1 MKPSPSPLATE
12 APCRS
17 CEYVTAMG
25 RLEPLLNRL
34 DASAKERGDEF
45 ERLCKWFLEN
55 DPIYATQLEKVW
67 LWDEWRDRWGPDAGI
82 DLVARTRQGELWAIQ
97 AKHYAP
103 ASTVSKADID
113 SFLSESSRPGFAF
126 RLLIATTDRLSA
138 NAKRTLAGQKVPAQ
152 ALLRSQLVE
161 RELVWPDRI
170 GQKPKRRKPHTPR
183 PHQKAAIKDVTKGF
197 TEADRGQLIVA
208 CGTGKTLTSLFIA
221 EKLAAKRVLV
231 LVPSLSLLSQTLSEW
246 TANAKKPIEFLP
258 VCSDATVAEKDA
270 AVESTSE
277 LGFPVTTDPDEI
289 AAFVRRRGDTMRV
302 VFATYQSSDRIEAA
316 QNLSRVPKFDLVIA
330 DEAHRCTGNTTS
342 DFATVLDAGK
352 IRSDRRLFMT
362 ATPRILSARAK
373 RSAVDADVEFAS
385 MDDEDTFGPVFHRLT
400 FATAIEQK
408 LLADY
413 QVVILGVDN
422 EEVLKAVQE
431 RQFVTT
437 NGKDIISAD
446 RLGAAVG
453 LAKAIRKYGLTRLIT
468 FHGRV
473 KAASNF
479 ADTFPAILDWMPAR
493 QRPKGT
499 TETNFVSGEMS
510 AGERKRALRHL
521 KTSEADQVIL
531 ANARVLT
538 EGIDVP
544 DLDGVAFM
552 DPRNSEVDIVQAV
565 GRAIRKPRDK
575 NKDKIGTIVLP
586 IVIEQTED
594 AEEEL
599 DRSDYRAIWAVLRAL
614 RAHDERLAEEVDG
627 LRRALG
633 RTGRISQGDIPSCVF
648 IDLPRNTDAAF
659 AESLSTRLVEA
670 SSALWEESFGRLE
683 AFVAEYGHAR
693 PERRMT
699 VSGSSLGQWVS
710 RQRSRRECLP
720 AIRRDRLESLPGWTW
735 AAYDTLWEEGF
746 EHLEAFVAEH
756 GHARP
761 AWNLSRSGFPLGQ
774 WVIVQRT
781 RASMTAERSAR
792 LEALPG
798 WAWNA
803 HDAKWQEGFEHL
815 ETFVAEH
822 GHARPAQNHSVSGFN
837 LGQWVQNQR
846 GIMRRMPPE
855 RRARLEALPGW
866 TWNARDS
873 KWEEGF
879 THLQAF
885 VARHGHAQPTQ
896 NLAVDGF
903 RLGVWVNAQR
913 RKREN
918 LTAIRRDRLESLP
931 GWIWDSFDARWE
943 EGFKH
948 LEAFVA
954 EHGHARPAKSL
965 TVNGYRLGQWVNR
978 QRGSRSSISAERS
991 ARLEALPGWT
1001 WNARDAN
1008 WEEGFKHL
1016 EAFVAEHGH
1025 ARPAK
1030 SLTVN
1035 GYRLGEWVSWQRGS
1049 RSSVSAERIARLE
1062 RLPSWTWDARSPKK

>member
-1 MKPSPSPLATE
+1 
-12 APCRS
+12 
-17 CEYVTAMG
+17 MG

-67 LWDEWRDRWGPDAGI
+67 LWDEWPDRWGPDAGI
-82 DLVARTRQGELWAIQ
+82 DLVARSRQGELWAIQ
-97 AKHYAP
+97 TKHYAP
-103 ASTVSKADID
+103 ESTVSKADID

-170 GQKPKRRKPHTPR
+170 GQKPKRRKPYTPR

-197 TEADRGQLIVA
+197 TEADRGQLIMA

-277 LGFPVTTDPDEI
+277 LGFPVTTDPGEI
-289 AAFVRRRGDTMRV
+289 ATFVRRRGDTMRV
-302 VFATYQSSDRIEAA
+302 VFATYQSSDRIKAA
-316 QNLSRVPKFDLVIA
+316 QKLSRVPKFDLVIA

-352 IRSDRRLFMT
+352 IRAERRLFMT

-373 RSAVDADVEFAS
+373 RAALEADVEFAS
-385 MDDEDTFGPVFHRLT
+385 MDDEDTFGPEFHRLT

-453 LAKAIRKYGLTRLIT
+453 LAKAIRKYGLTRVIT

-510 AGERKRALRHL
+510 AGERKRALHHL

-565 GRAIRKPRDK
+565 GRAIRKPRGK

-586 IVIEQTED
+586 IVIKQTED

-599 DRSDYRAIWAVLRAL
+599 DRSDYKAIWAVLRAL
-614 RAHDERLAEEVDG
+614 RAHDERLAEEIDR
-627 LRRALG
+627 LRQKLG
-633 RTGRISQGDIPSCVF
+633 RTGQIGLSAMPDRVT
-648 IDLPRNTDAAF
+648 IDLPSRVSSVFATAMAAQ
-659 AESLSTRLVEA
+659 LVRVS
-670 SSALWEESFGRLE
+670 SSAWEEGYGRLKVF
-683 AFVAEYGHAR
+683 AAQYGHAR
-693 PERRMT
+693 PQNGLIVDGFR
-699 VSGSSLGQWVS
+699 LGQWVATQRGAYS
-710 RQRSRRECLP
+710 EMSALRRSRLEELPGWIWNALEFRWDEWFAHLEAFVSNYGHARPSTGLRVGEHRLGQWVAFLRTTRETISP
-720 AIRRDRLESLPGWTW
+720 DRRERLESLPGWTW
-735 AAYDTLWEEGF
+735 TVQSTAWETGFRHLEDFVAKHGHASPAQSLVVNGYRLGQWVSAQRSARNRLGAERKRRLDGLEGWTWNATEDVWEAGF
-746 EHLEAFVAEH
+746 EHLQKFVAEF

-761 AWNLSRSGFPLGQ
+761 TRHCEFAGFKLGD
-774 WVIVQRT
+774 WVVRQRT
-781 RASMTAERSAR
+781 GYDALTSSRRRR

-798 WAWNA
+798 WAWNPFGST
-803 HDAKWQEGFEHL
+803 WEVGYGHL
-815 ETFVAEH
+815 QDFVALT
-822 GHARPAQNHSVSGFN
+822 GHARPTKTEEFRGFR
-837 LGQWVQNQR
+837 LGQWV
-846 GIMRRMPPE
+846 
-855 RRARLEALPGW
+855 
-866 TWNARDS
+866 S
-873 KWEEGF
+873 
-879 THLQAF
+879 
-885 VARHGHAQPTQ
+885 V
-896 NLAVDGF
+896 
-903 RLGVWVNAQR
+903 QR
-913 RKREN
+913 RDIDRMSPDRRE
-918 LTAIRRDRLESLP
+918 RLESLP
-931 GWIWDSFDARWE
+931 GWTWTVRSTAWE
-943 EGFKH
+943 TGFRH
-948 LEAFVA
+948 LEDFVA
-954 EHGHARPAKSL
+954 KHGHASPAQSL
-965 TVNGYRLGQWVNR
+965 VVNGYRLGQWVSVQRSRRDAMELVR
-978 QRGSRSSISAERS
+978 QE
-991 ARLEALPGWT
+991 RLEALPGW
-1001 WNARDAN
+1001 
-1008 WEEGFKHL
+1008 
-1016 EAFVAEHGH
+1016 V
-1025 ARPAK
+1025 
-1030 SLTVN
+1030 
-1035 GYRLGEWVSWQRGS
+1035 
-1049 RSSVSAERIARLE
+1049 
-1062 RLPSWTWDARSPKK
+1062 WDARPRE

>member
-1 MKPSPSPLATE
+1 
-12 APCRS
+12 
-17 CEYVTAMG
+17 MG
-25 RLEPLLNRL
+25 QLEPLLNRL
-34 DASAKERGDEF
+34 DASKKERGDEF

-55 DPIYATQLEKVW
+55 DPIYAIQLEKVW
-67 LWDEWRDRWGPDAGI
+67 LWEEWPNRWGPDAGI

-152 ALLRSQLVE
+152 ALLRSQLVQ
-161 RELVWPDRI
+161 RELEWPARI
-170 GQKPKRRKPHTPR
+170 GQKPKRRKPYTPR
-183 PHQKAAIKDVTKGF
+183 DHQKAAIKDVAKGF
-197 TEADRGQLIVA
+197 AQADRGQMIMA

-231 LVPSLSLLSQTLSEW
+231 LVPSLSLLSQTLTEW

-277 LGFPVTTDPDEI
+277 LGFPVTTDPGEI
-289 AAFVRRRGDTMRV
+289 ATFVRRRGDTMRV

-316 QNLSRVPKFDLVIA
+316 QKFSRVPKFDLVIA

-352 IRSDRRLFMT
+352 IRADRRLFMT

-373 RSAVDADVEFAS
+373 RSALDADVEFAS

-400 FATAIEQK
+400 FATAIEQE

-510 AGERKRALRHL
+510 AGERKRALHHL
-521 KTSEADQVIL
+521 KTSEANQVIL

-552 DPRNSEVDIVQAV
+552 EPRNSEVDIVQAV
-565 GRAIRKPRDK
+565 GRAIRKPRGK
-575 NKDKIGTIVLP
+575 NKSKIGTIILP

-594 AEEEL
+594 ADEEL
-599 DRSDYRAIWAVLRAL
+599 NRSDYKVIWGVLRAL
-614 RAHDERLAEEVDG
+614 RAHDERLAEAVDE
-627 LRRALG
+627 LRRGLG
-633 RTGRISQGDIPSCVF
+633 RARQVKRGDMPDRITLDF
-648 IDLPRNTDAAF
+648 PRQMTPEFVN
-659 AESLSTRLVEA
+659 SI
-670 SSALWEESFGRLE
+670 SSRIVRSATSSWEEAFGRLE
-683 AFVAEYGHAR
+683 SFVAEYGHAK
-693 PERRMT
+693 PGKEVLVQGRRLAAWI
-699 VSGSSLGQWVS
+699 SEQRKNRESLTAA
-710 RQRSRRECLP
+710 RSRRLEALEGWTWAPRSDAWETGFHHLLAFVAKYEHSQPNIGWYEAGYPLGSWVRLQRRQHAQLTASRRQRLEALPGWTWDLLGARWEEGFSCLEDFVAESGHARP
-720 AIRRDRLESLPGWTW
+720 AEDFEFRGYPIGRWVKAQRKNRMSHSQERRKRLESLPGWVW
-735 AAYDTLWEEGF
+735 KPHDARWEEGF
-746 EHLEAFVAEH
+746 AQLVAFAAEH
-756 GHARP
+756 GSARP
-761 AWNLSRSGFPLGQ
+761 TVNERWNGYPIGQ
-774 WVIVQRT
+774 WAKVQR
-781 RASMTAERSAR
+781 RNRKSMAANRIS
-792 LEALPG
+792 
-798 WAWNA
+798 
-803 HDAKWQEGFEHL
+803 
-815 ETFVAEH
+815 
-822 GHARPAQNHSVSGFN
+822 
-837 LGQWVQNQR
+837 
-846 GIMRRMPPE
+846 
-855 RRARLEALPGW
+855 RLEALPGW
-866 TWNARDS
+866 TWNV
-873 KWEEGF
+873 
-879 THLQAF
+879 L
-885 VARHGHAQPTQ
+885 
-896 NLAVDGF
+896 
-903 RLGVWVNAQR
+903 
-913 RKREN
+913 
-918 LTAIRRDRLESLP
+918 
-931 GWIWDSFDARWE
+931 DARWE
-943 EGFKH
+943 EGFSRLK
-948 LEAFVA
+948 EFVA
-954 EHGHARPAKSL
+954 ESGHARPPRLYVSD
-965 TVNGYRLGQWVNR
+965 GFPLGQWISE
-978 QRGSRSSISAERS
+978 QRRGRDGISAVRQK
-991 ARLEALPGWT
+991 RLEELPGWA
-1001 WNARDAN
+1001 WNAR
-1008 WEEGFKHL
+1008 
-1016 EAFVAEHGH
+1016 
-1025 ARPAK
+1025 
-1030 SLTVN
+1030 
-1035 GYRLGEWVSWQRGS
+1035 EWNS
-1049 RSSVSAERIARLE
+1049 
-1062 RLPSWTWDARSPKK
+1062 

>member
-1 MKPSPSPLATE
+1 MGQLA
-12 APCRS
+12 S
-17 CEYVTAMG
+17 
-25 RLEPLLNRL
+25 LLNRI
-34 DASAKERGDEF
+34 DSPRKERGEEF

-67 LWDEWRDRWGPDAGI
+67 LWDEWPDRWGPDAGI

-103 ASTVSKADID
+103 ESTVSKADID

-161 RELVWPDRI
+161 RELVWPDRV

-183 PHQKAAIKDVTKGF
+183 PHQKDAIKDVTKGF
-197 TEADRGQLIVA
+197 MEADRGQLIMA

-221 EKLAAKRVLV
+221 ETLAAKRVLV

-277 LGFPVTTDPDEI
+277 LGFPVTTNPSEI

-302 VFATYQSSDRIEAA
+302 VFATYQSSERIEAA
-316 QNLSRVPKFDLVIA
+316 QKLSRVPKFDLVIA

-352 IRSDRRLFMT
+352 VRADRRLFMT

-431 RQFVTT
+431 RQLVTT

-446 RLGAAVG
+446 RLGSAVG

-479 ADTFPAILDWMPAR
+479 ADAFPAILDWMPAR

-510 AGERKRALRHL
+510 AGERKRALHHL

-565 GRAIRKPRDK
+565 GRAIRKPRGK

-599 DRSDYRAIWAVLRAL
+599 DRSDYKAIWAVLRAL
-614 RAHDERLAEEVDG
+614 RAHDERLAVEIDQ
-627 LRRALG
+627 LRRGLVSRRRVG
-633 RTGRISQGDIPSCVF
+633 R
-648 IDLPRNTDAAF
+648 IDLPQSLVFDLPKGVSGAF
-659 AESLSTRLVEA
+659 STSFATRLVEA
-670 SSALWEESFGRLE
+670 TSSAWEEGFAQLE
-683 AFVAEYGHAR
+683 LFLAEYGHASPAYSYCADNGFALGSWTTNQR
-693 PERRMT
+693 RRRASLPKHRVMRLEALPGWSWDPRHDLFDYSFERLVQYKSQTGSAAPARSFCFEDGFRLGDWVHNIRGRRESLSPERVQRLEQLPGWLWETPDDAWARGFSQLEEFIRQHGHANPPQRYRSPDGYALGYWVNVNRRNRDTLDDARRTKLEDLDEWIWNTRDHRWSLCVTALEAFVNRHGHSLIPVEHVTNDGLKLGAWAANQRANRARLSDDRRNDLENVDGWQWNINDARWHEGFARLRQYAKLRGNSRPVRGHVEDDGYALGSWVNSQRARREKLAPERRR
-699 VSGSSLGQWVS
+699 L
-710 RQRSRRECLP
+710 
-720 AIRRDRLESLPGWTW
+720 LESLPGWTW
-735 AAYDTLWEEGF
+735 NAHEASWEEG
-746 EHLEAFVAEH
+746 LEALVNYCHEH
-756 GHARP
+756 GHASP
-761 AWNLSRSGFPLGQ
+761 DQDAKTSSGFRVGQ
-774 WVIVQRT
+774 WVSRQRQA
-781 RASMTAERSAR
+781 RATLDVERRIR
-792 LEALPG
+792 LEELQG
-798 WAWNA
+798 WVW
-803 HDAKWQEGFEHL
+803 E
-815 ETFVAEH
+815 
-822 GHARPAQNHSVSGFN
+822 AR
-837 LGQWVQNQR
+837 R
-846 GIMRRMPPE
+846 C
-855 RRARLEALPGW
+855 
-866 TWNARDS
+866 D
-873 KWEEGF
+873 
-879 THLQAF
+879 
-885 VARHGHAQPTQ
+885 
-896 NLAVDGF
+896 
-903 RLGVWVNAQR
+903 
-913 RKREN
+913 
-918 LTAIRRDRLESLP
+918 
-931 GWIWDSFDARWE
+931 
-943 EGFKH
+943 
-948 LEAFVA
+948 
-954 EHGHARPAKSL
+954 
-965 TVNGYRLGQWVNR
+965 
-978 QRGSRSSISAERS
+978 
-991 ARLEALPGWT
+991 
-1001 WNARDAN
+1001 
-1008 WEEGFKHL
+1008 
-1016 EAFVAEHGH
+1016 
-1025 ARPAK
+1025 
-1030 SLTVN
+1030 
-1035 GYRLGEWVSWQRGS
+1035 
-1049 RSSVSAERIARLE
+1049 
-1062 RLPSWTWDARSPKK
+1062 